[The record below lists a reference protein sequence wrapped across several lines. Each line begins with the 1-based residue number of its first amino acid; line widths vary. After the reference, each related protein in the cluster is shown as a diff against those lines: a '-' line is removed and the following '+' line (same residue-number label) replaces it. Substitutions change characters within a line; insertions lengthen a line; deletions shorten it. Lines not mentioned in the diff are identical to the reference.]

1 MHATDAVKKNI
12 VVPSTIH
19 NLISF
24 YKYFSSDKFQAM
36 TVGLFSGPVQILA
49 LYFVLVVLAYI
60 ESDGF
65 RQQAP
70 LLVSLPYLTLG
81 FCTMNLTMPEK
92 KRYLTTI
99 WLLLTGVELN
109 KLKKRISV
117 NFERTVSSYLA
128 STKRTIP
135 QWTLLIT
142 SLGKAAYLLTFVDC
156 VKRVWN
162 EFAISLFVYYIFLIY
177 YCFAD
182 LYYSIPVY
190 VTLTSLYLALDCVT
204 VGAASAAAFI
214 RFIGLLFLLLCSS
227 VALINEFANRIHGF
241 TYYIILLEYI
251 AYPLIKIARFRFPND
266 ESYKMFFKIEER
278 LITQHQVICRLQK
291 KFPNNRL
298 VQKFCASGNRDR
310 LSGIF
315 DENQSIRSSSII
327 HITIT

>member
-1 MHATDAVKKNI
+1 
-12 VVPSTIH
+12 
-19 NLISF
+19 
-24 YKYFSSDKFQAM
+24 M

-99 WLLLTGVELN
+99 WLLLTA
-109 KLKKRISV
+109 
-117 NFERTVSSYLA
+117 VSSYLA

-204 VGAASAAAFI
+204 VGAASAVYKFGSKN
-214 RFIGLLFLLLCSS
+214 RTYSS
-227 VALINEFANRIHGF
+227 
-241 TYYIILLEYI
+241 
-251 AYPLIKIARFRFPND
+251 
-266 ESYKMFFKIEER
+266 
-278 LITQHQVICRLQK
+278 Q
-291 KFPNNRL
+291 
-298 VQKFCASGNRDR
+298 AS
-310 LSGIF
+310 
-315 DENQSIRSSSII
+315 
-327 HITIT
+327 